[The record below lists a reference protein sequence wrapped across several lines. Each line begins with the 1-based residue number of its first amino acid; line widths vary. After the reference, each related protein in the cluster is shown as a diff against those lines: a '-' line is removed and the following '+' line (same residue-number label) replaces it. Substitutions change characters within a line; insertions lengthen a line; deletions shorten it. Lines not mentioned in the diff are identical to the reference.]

1 MIIQEDKITNVISV
15 LKSVH
20 PYEEVAYDLYP
31 LKNKGQAFGLG
42 RIGYLENKMT
52 LASLCQKVKEA
63 FQVSNVRF
71 TGSPEDLVE
80 KVAVEGGSGEKYIQ
94 KAFNKKA
101 YFLIT
106 GYMILHIA
114 QGAKEIV

>member
-1 MIIQEDKITNVISV
+1 MIIQEGKITNVISV

-63 FQVSNVRF
+63 FQVSHVRF

-80 KVAVEGGSGEKYIQ
+80 KVAVVGGSCEKYIQ
-94 KAFNKKA
+94 IA
-101 YFLIT
+101 YSKHSDVIIKRDFSF
-106 GYMILHIA
+106 HHS
-114 QGAKEIV
+114 